1 MNKVLDL
8 VAAIEDDNF
17 GYTTNVS
24 VPESDKMDYL
34 INCRKHFSAEDDV
47 IRVNFN
53 YDQLNEL
60 IDEFEDVSISSFVDR
75 GHIDGIGGDDVFRH
89 EIEIQVVE

>member
-17 GYTTNVS
+17 GYTTNVLVS
-24 VPESDKMDYL
+24 ETDEIDYL
-34 INCRKHFSAEDDV
+34 INCRKYFSVEDDV
-47 IRVNFN
+47 ICVNFN

-60 IDEFEDVSISSFVDR
+60 IDGFEDVSVSGYVMK
-75 GHIDGIGGDDVFRH
+75 GHPDGVGGDDVFRH
-89 EIEIQVVE
+89 EVEIQVVE

>member
-24 VPESDKMDYL
+24 VPETDKIDYL
-34 INCRKHFSAEDDV
+34 INCRKYFSAEDDV
-47 IRVNFN
+47 LNVVFD
-53 YDQLNEL
+53 YDRLNEL
-60 IDEFEDVSISSFVDR
+60 RGEFEDVSVSSFVKR
-75 GHIDGIGGDDVFRH
+75 GHKDGVGGDDVFRH
-89 EIEIQVVE
+89 EVEIQVVE